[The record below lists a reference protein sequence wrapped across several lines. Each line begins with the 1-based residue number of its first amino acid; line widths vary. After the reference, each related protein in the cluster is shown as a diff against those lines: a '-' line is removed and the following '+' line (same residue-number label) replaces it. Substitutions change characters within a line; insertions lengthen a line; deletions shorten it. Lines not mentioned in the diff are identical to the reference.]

1 MTEWHQII
9 SYLLTTELR
18 ILLCLYLVSRLMD
31 FVLDKKA
38 YFLAFFGGF
47 FITAFYVFS
56 LPAAAV
62 MAAEIIVLSAVTWYC
77 LRTQLRMCLFLIFFY
92 EIGITFWE
100 FLISAW
106 LGVLFDQK
114 LFIETGT
121 TESLLG
127 IWLVRLLML
136 LITAFLFQ
144 KQNTRKDK
152 MLRLTSVIAIL
163 GLTGIVS
170 LSQQSVLPFSDDQ
183 LIGWIVLSMILMF
196 AILLYRIKCQHEME
210 AEITQL
216 RQNQAEI
223 LERDYH
229 TLSKSYADNAK
240 LYHDLHNHIEAIY
253 QCLMQGHVNTAI
265 QYCED
270 LRTPVQEIAQSV
282 WTGDQTVDYLISSKM
297 TLARQLNIQTTVNIE
312 YPHNTNIRS
321 VDLTTILGNLLD
333 NAIEAS
339 ETAADSL
346 RFLNLTIRRINDML
360 IIKVENGCEHPPLL
374 ENGMLKTS
382 KKNKELHGWGIKSV
396 LAATDRYDGT
406 LDTTYNNQKF
416 QAVVTL
422 SYHPVKRI

>member
-1 MTEWHQII
+1 MTEWHQMI

-31 FVLDKKA
+31 FIPDKKA
-38 YFLAFFGGF
+38 YFLTFSGGI
-47 FITAFYVFS
+47 FITALYVTP
-56 LPAAAV
+56 LPTAAV
-62 MAAEIIVLSAVTWYC
+62 MTTEIIILSAVTWYC

-114 LFIETGT
+114 LFIEAGT
-121 TESLLG
+121 IESLSG
-127 IWLVRLLML
+127 IWLVRILML
-136 LITAFLFQ
+136 LITVLLFK
-144 KQNTRKDK
+144 KQHTRKGWLLK
-152 MLRLTSVIAIL
+152 LTSIIAVL
-163 GLTGIVS
+163 GLFSIIS

-196 AILLYRIKCQHEME
+196 AILFYRMKCQHEME

-216 RQNQAEI
+216 KQNQAEI

-229 TLSKSYADNAK
+229 ILSKSYADNAK

-270 LRTPVQEIAQSV
+270 LRTPVQEITQSV

-321 VDLTTILGNLLD
+321 IDLTTILGNLLD

-360 IIKVENGCEHPPLL
+360 IIKVENGCENPPLL

-382 KKNKELHGWGIKSV
+382 KKNKEFHGWGIKSV

-406 LDTTYNNQKF
+406 LDTVYHNNVF
-416 QAVVTL
+416 QAVASL